1 MQVWL
6 RKISRLVLL
15 VMLTTVFSPSFGWEA
30 AEAMATHE
38 HAMPAEHEHHDEAM
52 AGLNSANGFANDPA
66 DDCADALHH
75 CCPGHQLGHMQAS
88 IVEGLTMPLPVASS
102 RVSGLVSSQF
112 TSYVPEGL
120 ERPPRDHFA

>member
-30 AEAMATHE
+30 AEAMAPHE
-38 HAMPAEHEHHDEAM
+38 HAMSVEHEHH
-52 AGLNSANGFANDPA
+52 NDA
-66 DDCADALHH
+66 VAAQTLAEDCADAQHHH

-88 IVEGLTMPLPVASS
+88 IVEGQTMPLPVASS
-102 RVSGLVSSQF
+102 RVNGFVSSQF

>member
-1 MQVWL
+1 MHSWL

-30 AEAMATHE
+30 AEAMSPHE
-38 HAMPAEHEHHDEAM
+38 HVMLVEHEHH
-52 AGLNSANGFANDPA
+52 A
-66 DDCADALHH
+66 DMIGTQAVAEDCAENQHH

-102 RVSGLVSSQF
+102 RVNGFVSSQF

>member
-30 AEAMATHE
+30 AEGMAAHE
-38 HAMPAEHEHHDEAM
+38 HAMPTEHEHHDDAVAAQMLAE
-52 AGLNSANGFANDPA
+52 
-66 DDCADALHH
+66 DCADAQHH

-88 IVEGLTMPLPVASS
+88 IVEGQTMPLPVASS
-102 RVSGLVSSQF
+102 RVNGFVSSQF